1 MPSKLANLGEN
12 GGFSTCLWISL
23 YVLIDF
29 PKKKNELRGH
39 QASVARCECC
49 RHPAPMAAASRLM
62 AASRRASH
70 KAAVVKALEGGI
82 LGPTTPPGERWED
95 PIEKIGGCERV
106 KGWRKPHD
114 ANQKKNYEYET
125 IGKHWENLW

>member
-1 MPSKLANLGEN
+1 VLPSKLANLGKMVYFLHVY
-12 GGFSTCLWISL
+12 GFLYMFLLIS
-23 YVLIDF
+23 
-29 PKKKNELRGH
+29 KKKTSLGN

-82 LGPTTPPGERWED
+82 LGPTTPPGEGWED

-106 KGWRKPHD
+106 KGWRKPND
-114 ANQKKNYEYET
+114 ASQKKTYEYET
-125 IGKHWENLW
+125 IGKHWENVW